1 MSYSLNQRIK
11 LVWFYAETKSV
22 SLTQKKFKEHFHL
35 TRREK
40 GPGRQCILNL
50 VDKFLKTGSV
60 HDTVRC
66 GRQKTGRS
74 TNNID
79 VIRRVVEKSPKR
91 SVRRLSAE
99 NQVKKSTVHRI
110 LRKDLKK
117 YPFKIQIKQ
126 KIKAA
131 YRQSRLEFLE
141 MLTL

>member
-79 VIRRVVEKSPKR
+79 VIRRAVEKSPKR

-117 YPFKIQIKQ
+117 YPYKIQIKQ

-131 YRQSRLEFLE
+131 DRQSRLEFLE
-141 MLTL
+141 M